1 MRANNCTEPIIQK
14 HNTSQIR
21 PIFYIFFHILG
32 GIALFSLFALAQ
44 KAIAGF
50 TLEIKTIIVPITV
63 GTCAGLLVG
72 VLRNHNRQILLKQQ
86 QAVQF
91 WQHEKEKT
99 LNILTSISDGL
110 LVTDSSGKIELAN
123 NAAEQLL
130 GINKEKL
137 LDTNIKE
144 TIQAI
149 CPTELPSDLLSDK
162 NQSTVMLNIKNGDNP
177 SRNVQISTS
186 VTSSA
191 NGYDNSI
198 VILLHDYTR
207 ELLIDKMKAEFIS
220 SATHN
225 LKTPITAITG
235 YSELL
240 QTTTDLSDEDT
251 SDFINLINEKAW
263 ELDALVNNMLDIN
276 RAEAGRKINLTKST
290 IPVSAVFDR
299 LQQYCTQQ
307 PDASRFS
314 FELHNSGCQLR
325 IDTNKVAQALENI
338 IDNAIKFSPKATII
352 NINGKRM
359 DADDNNEIKKL
370 AAPDNHG
377 YLVSISDAGVGM
389 TSSQCQKIFEKFY
402 RVDTSDS
409 APCGIGLGLTLTK
422 NIIEAHG
429 GKIWATSIP
438 DQGTT
443 LSFYLPISDT
453 AEHEY

>member
-130 GINKEKL
+130 GINKEQL

-162 NQSTVMLNIKNGDNP
+162 NQSTVMLNI
-177 SRNVQISTS
+177 
-186 VTSSA
+186 
-191 NGYDNSI
+191 
-198 VILLHDYTR
+198 
-207 ELLIDKMKAEFIS
+207 
-220 SATHN
+220 
-225 LKTPITAITG
+225 
-235 YSELL
+235 
-240 QTTTDLSDEDT
+240 
-251 SDFINLINEKAW
+251 
-263 ELDALVNNMLDIN
+263 
-276 RAEAGRKINLTKST
+276 
-290 IPVSAVFDR
+290 
-299 LQQYCTQQ
+299 
-307 PDASRFS
+307 
-314 FELHNSGCQLR
+314 
-325 IDTNKVAQALENI
+325 
-338 IDNAIKFSPKATII
+338 
-352 NINGKRM
+352 
-359 DADDNNEIKKL
+359 
-370 AAPDNHG
+370 
-377 YLVSISDAGVGM
+377 
-389 TSSQCQKIFEKFY
+389 
-402 RVDTSDS
+402 
-409 APCGIGLGLTLTK
+409 
-422 NIIEAHG
+422 
-429 GKIWATSIP
+429 
-438 DQGTT
+438 
-443 LSFYLPISDT
+443 
-453 AEHEY
+453 